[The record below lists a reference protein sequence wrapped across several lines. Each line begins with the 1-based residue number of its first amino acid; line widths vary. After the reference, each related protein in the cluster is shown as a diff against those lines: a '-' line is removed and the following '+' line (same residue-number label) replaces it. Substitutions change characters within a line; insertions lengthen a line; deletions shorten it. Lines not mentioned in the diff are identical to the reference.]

1 MLLTGH
7 DWHSHSYPLLVHV
20 ICGSVDVHLRGRRF
34 EPTHLG
40 LVSESS
46 LWLGSGV
53 DHLVTTRSDSI
64 MLGPRLSPQTEPP
77 EGFLHI
83 RRSTA
88 IRETALLIL
97 ASSPNCETDR
107 RPLRAALD
115 AELSTYTVD
124 DFPLPVPQHRS
135 ARAIM
140 EDPMSL
146 IVPLTAVAERHSMSK
161 RHVERIIKND
171 LGMSFVQWRTRRRLN
186 LALRRIRAGS
196 TVASAARSVGYRGS
210 DGLIRAIS
218 RLTHLTREELSSD
231 LAGAVADSRTR

>member
-1 MLLTGH
+1 M
-7 DWHSHSYPLLVHV
+7 
-20 ICGSVDVHLRGRRF
+20 DVHLRGRGF
-34 EPTHLG
+34 ELTHLS
-40 LVSESS
+40 LASESS
-46 LWLGSGV
+46 LWLGSGI
-53 DHLVTTRSDSI
+53 DHSVTTKSDSI